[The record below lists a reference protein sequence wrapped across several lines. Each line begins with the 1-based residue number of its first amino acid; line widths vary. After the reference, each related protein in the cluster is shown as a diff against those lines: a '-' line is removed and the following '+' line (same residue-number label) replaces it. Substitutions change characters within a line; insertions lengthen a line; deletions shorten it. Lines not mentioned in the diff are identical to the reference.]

1 MTLAPQWELH
11 FSRDNFAQALKH
23 WRSFNGMSQL
33 DLVEALSLSHRA
45 FQGVNQPMLSKWE
58 HGNGQPSLMRRVGV
72 AAFFQQPYQY
82 SDEELR
88 LIQSVEKY
96 DQLFVGFDTLYPCT
110 IDQYVTYTWDKLPE
124 LYREQILYAQEHYR
138 YISFDDLISVMSVSE
153 IHVVVALHKNAMVGH
168 VVYGKDQTGQDCLLS
183 YLALDKSLYRQVHLH
198 VCELFEGKKML
209 LTAIKPYAKTVI
221 TDIYIPEKYNIGE
234 LSVFE
239 CNIDTLT
246 SNPFFE
252 QLHDEGRVLSLLSH
266 HQKVQRDRRLCAA
279 EGHTEQS
286 ATPA

>member
-82 SDEELR
+82 SEEELR

-96 DQLFVGFDTLYPCT
+96 DQFFVGFDTLYPCT
-110 IDQYVTYTWDKLPE
+110 IDRYVTYSWDKLPE
-124 LYREQILYAQEHYR
+124 VYREQILYAQENYR
-138 YISFDDLISVMSVSE
+138 NISFDDLINVMSVSE
-153 IHVVVALHKNAMVGH
+153 IHVVVALHNNAMVGH
-168 VVYGKDQTGQDCLLS
+168 IVHGKDGSGQDCLLS
-183 YLALDKSLYRQVHLH
+183 YLALDKVLYRQVHRYAS
-198 VCELFEGKKML
+198 EMFEDKKVL
-209 LTAIKPYAKTVI
+209 ITAIKPYAKTVI
-221 TDIYIPEKYNIGE
+221 SDIYIPEKYRIGD
-234 LSVFE
+234 LSVYE
-239 CNIDTLT
+239 CNINTLNA
-246 SNPFFE
+246 NPFFE
-252 QLHDEGRVLSLLSH
+252 RIHDEGRILSLLSH
-266 HQKVQRDRRLCAA
+266 HQKVQRDRRLNAA
-279 EGHTEQS
+279 EVHSETS
-286 ATPA
+286 VTPA